1 MVIKNLKVALTAS
14 QRRRIKSAW
23 RKHGKDGFAILC
35 QVPLYYGPLAVRNP
49 KLEVAI
55 LDAATTQRV
64 AAALV
69 DKPDTAPAVAA
80 ALVDK
85 PDTAPAVAA

>member
-35 QVPLYYGPLAVRNP
+35 QVPLYYGPLAYAP
-49 KLEVAI
+49 I
-55 LDAATTQRV
+55 STHID
-64 AAALV
+64 AAALA
-69 DKPDTAPAVAA
+69 DR
-80 ALVDK
+80 ALAQFK
-85 PDTAPAVAA
+85 TRFRRK